1 MKVLLCAL
9 ATAGLFVGHLPMAA
23 AQMKHGDMKAM
34 EKGSDT
40 HKGSGVVTAIDRSA
54 GKVTLKHDPIASL
67 NWPGMTMAFAVKDK
81 ALLDKLA
88 KDKKVEFEL
97 VQQGRQYVITSIK

>member
-1 MKVLLCAL
+1 MKHRVRAWAVAVLFL
-9 ATAGLFVGHLPMAA
+9 AAVPMAG
-23 AQMKHGDMKAM
+23 AQQVHKA
-34 EKGSDT
+34 T
-40 HKGSGVVTAIDRSA
+40 GVVTGIDRSA

-97 VQQGRQYVITSIK
+97 VQQGQQYVITSIK